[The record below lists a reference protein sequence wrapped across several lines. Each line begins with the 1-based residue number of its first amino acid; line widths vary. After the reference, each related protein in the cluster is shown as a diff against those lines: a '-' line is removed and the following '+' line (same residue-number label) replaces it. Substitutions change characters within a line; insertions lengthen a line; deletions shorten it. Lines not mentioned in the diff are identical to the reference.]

1 MAETLIPAAIPDVIP
16 DAWTKLAYE
25 TLQQG
30 KAAFGLAHKQLSTRA
45 LKAAAVTGLV
55 ASPPETYTSSISPIA
70 IQQIRGRYEALIQKD
85 WEDAEKGVY
94 PKALLFDDLWEDFA
108 KYYPALCLD
117 IPQLWNRA
125 HQKVGRDFAPD
136 IDTAGLPNYYIQNF
150 HHQTDGY
157 LSDRSAQIYDL
168 QVEILFNGSADAM
181 RRRVLAPLKAGLN
194 AFPDEISQNIKILDI
209 ACGTGRTLRMI
220 RGMLPKVK
228 LYGLDLSEAYL
239 RKANQLLS
247 QLPGELPQLTQGA
260 GEAIPYVDNHFHALT
275 CVFLFHELP
284 APIRQQVINEA
295 FRVVKPGGTF
305 VICDSVQLSDSP
317 ELEEAMKG
325 FPETFHEPFYRNYTQ
340 DNLTERLENAGFTEI
355 TESVFFMSKYWVAK
369 KPY

>member
-1 MAETLIPAAIPDVIP
+1 MAETLIP
-16 DAWTKLAYE
+16 DAFTKLAYQ

-30 KAAFGLAHKQLSTRA
+30 KAAFGLAHKNLSTRA
-45 LKAAAVTGLV
+45 LKAVSVTGLV
-55 ASPPETYTSSISPIA
+55 TAPPESYGSGISVEA
-70 IQQIRGRYEALIQKD
+70 IQKVKGRYEALIQQD
-85 WEDAEKGVY
+85 WADAETGVY
-94 PKALLFDDLWEDFA
+94 PKALLFDDAWDDFA

-117 IPQLWNRA
+117 IPQIWNRA
-125 HQKVGRDFAPD
+125 HQKVSRDFAPD
-136 IDTAGLPNYYIQNF
+136 IETAGLPNYYTQNF

-168 QVEILFNGSADAM
+168 QVEILFNGAADAM
-181 RRRVLAPLKAGLN
+181 RRRILAPLKAGLT
-194 AFPDEISQNIKILDI
+194 AFDSEIPQNLRVLDI
-209 ACGTGRTLRMI
+209 ASGTGRTLRMI

-228 LYGLDLSEAYL
+228 LHGIDLSEAYL

-260 GEAIPYVDNHFHALT
+260 GEALPYLDNHFHALT

-284 APIRQQVINEA
+284 APIRQQVMNEA

-317 ELEEAMKG
+317 DLGDIMDG
-325 FPETFHEPFYRNYTQ
+325 FSETFHEPFYRNYTQ
-340 DNLTERLENAGFTEI
+340 DNLVDRLETAGFTDI
-355 TESVFFMSKYWVAK
+355 TESVHFMSKYLVAK
-369 KPY
+369 KPVV